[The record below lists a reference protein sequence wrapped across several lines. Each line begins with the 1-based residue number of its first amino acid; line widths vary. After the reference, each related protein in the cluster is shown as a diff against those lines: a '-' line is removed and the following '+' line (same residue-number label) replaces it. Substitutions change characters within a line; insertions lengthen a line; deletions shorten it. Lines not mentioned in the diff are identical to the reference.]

1 MHQFKARYS
10 RWVIRYRW
18 VIIPSTV
25 ILILFAA
32 AGGRHLNFE
41 SDYRIF
47 FDPDNPQRIAFE
59 EIENTYEKNDNLLI
73 VVAPASG

>member
-1 MHQFKARYS
+1 LM
-10 RWVIRYRW
+10 
-18 VIIPSTV
+18 
-25 ILILFAA
+25 LFAA